1 MQMRPIKDAKSMTKI
16 ITKPYSLGR
25 QHHPPRIEHRPD
37 QINIMTHQNG
47 KVKVVVTQSNIIVNE
62 LPKKE
67 AVGYAYDWLRRQQR
81 KREEEE
87 KKLKKLDRKMKKLTK
102 HRKK

>member
-1 MQMRPIKDAKSMTKI
+1 LARCKNKRFPSSYESILA
-16 ITKPYSLGR
+16 R
-25 QHHPPRIEHRPD
+25 AHAHE
-37 QINIMTHQNG
+37 NG

-62 LPKKE
+62 LFTKE
-67 AVGYAYDWLRRQQR
+67 SLGMAYDWLRRQLR
-81 KREEEE
+81 KKEEEE